1 MIVLGHEPASAL
13 VEVNAIVRIIAR
25 RAIEPRPIEF
35 NLRRDFIVGPSLAAT
50 EEASLPAL
58 PEPPISRFDLNLLS
72 HLLLY
77 LYLNSF
83 SNAKPNSLEF

>member
-25 RAIEPRPIEF
+25 LAIEPRFIEF

-50 EEASLPAL
+50 EEASCPRSGAT
-58 PEPPISRFDLNLLS
+58 ISRFDLNPILS
-72 HLLLY
+72 FMG
-77 LYLNSF
+77 SF
-83 SNAKPNSLEF
+83 ISKLVF